1 MAMKNEVMMTPYE
14 RVMRRLRGDS
24 VDRPPN
30 FDIMMGFAAHYIG
43 QPLARYYQDY
53 RVLCDANLAAV
64 DAFELD
70 IVQAI
75 SDPYREAADFGADIV
90 FPEDGLPVCRV
101 PLLRDPTM
109 LPTLPTPDPSTSKRM
124 SNRLEAVRLLRERV
138 GGAVPVM
145 GWVEGALAEAADL
158 RGVSALL
165 TDLYD
170 RPEWVAEL
178 LERCVEVEI
187 AFAKA
192 QIEAG
197 ADIIGL
203 GDAVASQI
211 SPRMYRQWALPY
223 EQRIFA
229 AVHEMTAANG
239 TRALARLHICGD
251 TNRIVADMASTGA
264 DIIDV
269 DWMVDIPRA
278 IAVFGDGPVLCG
290 TFDPVSMMLQGTSDA
305 VYEAVTL
312 ALRQGGQRCI
322 SAAGCEI
329 PINTPY
335 ANLHAQT
342 RALHDFTSQ
351 NA

>member
-1 MAMKNEVMMTPYE
+1 MTPYE
-14 RVMRRLRGDS
+14 RVMRRLHGES

-43 QPLARYYQDY
+43 QPLARYYLDY
-53 RVLCDANLAAV
+53 RVLCDANLAML
-64 DAFELD
+64 DAFALD

-75 SDPYREAADFGADIV
+75 SDPYREAADFGAAIV
-90 FPEDGLPVCRV
+90 FPEDGLPVCRT
-101 PLLRDPTM
+101 PLLQDPAH
-109 LPTLPTPDPSTSKRM
+109 LRALPTPDPHTGKRM
-124 SNRLEAVRLLRERV
+124 SDRLEAIRLLRERV
-138 GGAVPVM
+138 GGAVPIM

-187 AFAKA
+187 AFAQA

-211 SPRMYRQWALPY
+211 APRMVRQWALPY

-229 AVHEMTAANG
+229 AVHALTTVTGA
-239 TRALARLHICGD
+239 RPLARLHICGD
-251 TNRIVADMASTGA
+251 TNRIAADMVATGA
-264 DIIDV
+264 DIIDI

-278 IAVFGDGPVLCG
+278 AAIFGEGPALCG
-290 TFDPVSMMLQGTSDA
+290 TFDPVSVMLQGTPDA

-312 ALRQGGQRCI
+312 ALRQGGPRCI

-329 PINTPY
+329 PLNTPH

-342 RALHDFTSQ
+342 RALRDFIP
-351 NA
+351 NYA

>member
-1 MAMKNEVMMTPYE
+1 MTPYE
-14 RVMRRLRGDS
+14 RVMRRLRGEP

-43 QPLARYYQDY
+43 QPLSRYYQDY
-53 RVLCDANLAAV
+53 RVLCDANLAML

-75 SDPYREAADFGADIV
+75 SDPYREAADFGAEIV
-90 FPEDGLPVCRV
+90 FPEDSLPVCHT
-101 PLLRDPTM
+101 PLLQDPAA
-109 LPTLPTPDPSTSKRM
+109 LHTLPTPDPYTGKRM
-124 SNRLEAVRLLRERV
+124 SDRLEAIRLLRERV
-138 GGAVPVM
+138 GGAVPIM

-170 RPEWVAEL
+170 RPEWVKEL

-187 AFAKA
+187 TFAQA

-197 ADIIGL
+197 ANLIGL

-211 SPRMYRQWALPY
+211 APRMYRQWALPY

-229 AVHEMTAANG
+229 AVHQMTTVTGA
-239 TRALARLHICGD
+239 RPLARLHICGD
-251 TNRIVADMASTGA
+251 TNRIVADMAATGA
-264 DIIDV
+264 DIIDI
-269 DWMVDIPRA
+269 DWMVDIARA
-278 IAVFGDGPVLCG
+278 VSIFGDGPALCG
-290 TFDPVSMMLQGTSDA
+290 TFDPVSVMLQGTPDD
-305 VYEAVTL
+305 VYAAVTR
-312 ALRQGGQRCI
+312 ALQQGSPRCF

-329 PINTPY
+329 PLNTPP

-342 RALHDFTSQ
+342 RALHDFIPCA
-351 NA
+351 N

>member
-1 MAMKNEVMMTPYE
+1 MTPYE
-14 RVMRRLRGDS
+14 RVTRRLRGES

-43 QPLARYYQDY
+43 QPLAHYYQDY
-53 RVLCDANLAAV
+53 RVLCDANLAML

-101 PLLRDPTM
+101 PLLQDPAD
-109 LPTLPTPDPSTSKRM
+109 LRGLPTPDPYTGKRM
-124 SNRLEAVRLLRERV
+124 SDRLEAIRLMRERV
-138 GGAVPVM
+138 GGEAPVM

-170 RPEWVAEL
+170 RPEWVTEL

-192 QIEAG
+192 QVEAG
-197 ADIIGL
+197 ADMIGL
-203 GDAVASQI
+203 GDAVASQV

-229 AVHEMTAANG
+229 AVHEMTTVTGA
-239 TRALARLHICGD
+239 RPLARLHICGD
-251 TNRIVADMASTGA
+251 TNRIAADMVATGA
-264 DIIDV
+264 DIIDI
-269 DWMVDIPRA
+269 DWMVNIARA
-278 IAVFGDGPVLCG
+278 VSIFGNGPALCG
-290 TFDPVSMMLQGTSDA
+290 TFDPVSVMLRGTPDD
-305 VYEAVTL
+305 VYAAVTL
-312 ALRQGGQRCI
+312 ALHQGGPRCI
-322 SAAGCEI
+322 STAGCEI
-329 PINTPY
+329 PIDTPH

-342 RALHDFTSQ
+342 RALHDFLP
-351 NA
+351 NHA